1 MDAALAFT
9 GFLGFVIIICVVLG
23 AVEEENMKMWIVI
36 VIPSKGNCKAYFSW
50 AFYFAKL
57 ILLILVYCSISYS
70 CFALYHKNVVCLQIL
85 ARASKQICVSLV
97 PFVQAYFSEG
107 LALLLSDWTDVVHSL
122 CAAISHLHYQQAN
135 TAIKSLFSRA
145 HVY

>member
-1 MDAALAFT
+1 ML
-9 GFLGFVIIICVVLG
+9 
-23 AVEEENMKMWIVI
+23 
-36 VIPSKGNCKAYFSW
+36 
-50 AFYFAKL
+50 
-57 ILLILVYCSISYS
+57 YCCISY
-70 CFALYHKNVVCLQIL
+70 FLLALYHKNDVCLQIL
-85 ARASKQICVSLV
+85 ARASKQICVSHV
-97 PFVQAYFSEG
+97 PFMQAYFSEG